1 MRQIVATGRAGR
13 IHEASKILAP
23 FEGKLSGLGETQS
36 KDRRNAIAKES
47 LMKRILVADDDRATR
62 HMLKSVLGEAGF
74 EVVVA
79 VDGTA
84 ALKKLRAGGFDLL
97 LTDVWMPGM
106 NGLDLLAR
114 LRKEPDHPRTIV
126 MTSDD
131 TSEVMLRA
139 IREQAYHYMRKPM
152 DPGALVELVND
163 ALSAKPSSSPIEV
176 VSAVPHWIELLVPC
190 ELEAV
195 ARITGFM
202 AQIKSELSD
211 EDREHVGFAFRELL
225 TNAIEW
231 GGKLDPNQKVRIS
244 YLKTK
249 RMIQYRI
256 ADPGMGFRDEELS
269 HAALNNP
276 EDDPMLHSEVRRQ
289 KGLRPGGYG
298 LFMARDLV
306 DELLYNEVR
315 NEVVL
320 VKYLATASRAAG
332 G

>member
-1 MRQIVATGRAGR
+1 MN
-13 IHEASKILAP
+13 KIL
-23 FEGKLSGLGETQS
+23 
-36 KDRRNAIAKES
+36 I
-47 LMKRILVADDDRATR
+47 ADDDRATR
-62 HMLKSVLGEAGF
+62 HMLKTILGDAGYD
-74 EVVVA
+74 VTLA
-79 VDGTA
+79 VDGNA
-84 ALKKLRAGGFDLL
+84 ALKKVAEGGFDLL
-97 LTDVWMPGM
+97 LTDVWMPGL
-106 NGLDLLAR
+106 NGLELMAR
-114 LRKEPDHPRTIV
+114 LKEQSSNLRTIV

-139 IREQAYHYMRKPM
+139 IREQAYHYFRKPFE
-152 DPGALVELVND
+152 PNAVVELVKD
-163 ALSAKPSSSPIEV
+163 ALSAKPSGAPIEV

-202 AQIKSELSD
+202 SQIKSELSE

-249 RMIQYRI
+249 RMVQYRI
-256 ADPGMGFRDEELS
+256 ADPGMGFRIEELD
-269 HAALNNP
+269 HAAISNP
-276 EDDPMLHSEVRRQ
+276 EDDPMQHSEVRKQ

-298 LFMARDLV
+298 LFMVRDLV
-306 DELLYNEVR
+306 DELLYNEVH

-320 VKYLATASRAAG
+320 VKYLTAAS
-332 G
+332 

>member
-1 MRQIVATGRAGR
+1 M
-13 IHEASKILAP
+13 
-23 FEGKLSGLGETQS
+23 
-36 KDRRNAIAKES
+36 
-47 LMKRILVADDDRATR
+47 MKKILVADDDRATR
-62 HMLKSVLGEAGF
+62 HMLKSVLGKAGF
-74 EVVVA
+74 EVSVA
-79 VDGTA
+79 VDGNA
-84 ALKKLRAGGFDLL
+84 ALKKLLTGEFDLL

-106 NGLDLLAR
+106 NGLELLAR
-114 LRKEPDHPRTIV
+114 QREEPNHVRTIV
-126 MTSDD
+126 MTSDE

-139 IREQAYHYMRKPM
+139 IREQAYHYIRKPV
-152 DPGALVELVND
+152 DPGAVVELVKD

-195 ARITGFM
+195 ARIVGFM
-202 AQIKSELSD
+202 AQVKSELSD

-249 RMIQYRI
+249 RMVQYRI
-256 ADPGMGFRDEELS
+256 ADPGMGFRIEELS
-269 HAALNNP
+269 HAAVSNP
-276 EDDPMLHSEVRRQ
+276 EDDPMLHSEVRKQ
-289 KGLRPGGYG
+289 KGMRPGGYG
-298 LFMARDLV
+298 LFMVRDLV
-306 DELLYNEVR
+306 DELLYNEVH

-320 VKYLATASRAAG
+320 VKYLATASSAAG

>member
-1 MRQIVATGRAGR
+1 
-13 IHEASKILAP
+13 
-23 FEGKLSGLGETQS
+23 
-36 KDRRNAIAKES
+36 
-47 LMKRILVADDDRATR
+47 MKKILVADDDRATR
-62 HMLKSVLGEAGF
+62 HMLKSVLEEAGY
-74 EVVVA
+74 EVSVA
-79 VDGTA
+79 VDGNA
-84 ALKKLRAGGFDLL
+84 ALKKVNAGAFDLL

-106 NGLDLLAR
+106 NGLELLAR
-114 LRKEPDHPRTIV
+114 LREEPNYPRTIV

-139 IREQAYHYMRKPM
+139 IREQAYHYIRKPV
-152 DPGALVELVND
+152 DPSAVVELVKD

-202 AQIKSELSD
+202 AQIKSELSE

-249 RMIQYRI
+249 RMVQYRI
-256 ADPGMGFRDEELS
+256 ADPGMGFRIEDLS
-269 HAALNNP
+269 HAAVSNP
-276 EDDPMLHSEVRRQ
+276 EDDPMLHSEVRKQ

-298 LFMARDLV
+298 LFMVRDLV
-306 DELLYNEVR
+306 DELLYNEVH

-320 VKYLATASRAAG
+320 VKYLNAATGAV
-332 G
+332 

>member
-1 MRQIVATGRAGR
+1 
-13 IHEASKILAP
+13 
-23 FEGKLSGLGETQS
+23 
-36 KDRRNAIAKES
+36 
-47 LMKRILVADDDRATR
+47 MKKILVAEDDRATR
-62 HMLKSVLGEAGF
+62 HMLKGVLEEAGYHVTAA
-74 EVVVA
+74 E
-79 VDGTA
+79 DGEA
-84 ALKKLRAGGFDLL
+84 ALKKLRGGDFDLV

-106 NGLDLLAR
+106 NGLELLSR
-114 LRKEPDHPRTIV
+114 LKEEPKHPRTIV

-139 IREQAYHYMRKPM
+139 IREQAYHYFRKPF
-152 DPGALVELVND
+152 DPKSVVELVKD
-163 ALSAKPSSSPIEV
+163 ALSAKPSGAPIEV
-176 VSAVPHWIELLVPC
+176 ISAVPHWIELLVPS

-202 AQIKSELSD
+202 SQLKSELSE

-249 RMIQYRI
+249 RMVQYRI
-256 ADPGMGFRDEELS
+256 ADPGMGFKIEDLS
-269 HAALNNP
+269 HAAISNP
-276 EDDPMLHSEVRRQ
+276 EDDPMQHSEVRKQ

-298 LFMARDLV
+298 LFMVRDLV
-306 DELLYNEVR
+306 DELLYNEVH

-320 VKYLATASRAAG
+320 IKYLTPTS
-332 G
+332 

>member
-1 MRQIVATGRAGR
+1 
-13 IHEASKILAP
+13 
-23 FEGKLSGLGETQS
+23 
-36 KDRRNAIAKES
+36 
-47 LMKRILVADDDRATR
+47 MKKILVADDDRATR
-62 HMLKSVLGEAGF
+62 HMLKSVLEEAGY
-74 EVVVA
+74 EVSVA
-79 VDGTA
+79 VDGNA
-84 ALKKLRAGGFDLL
+84 ALKKVNAGAFDLL

-106 NGLDLLAR
+106 NGLELLAR
-114 LRKEPDHPRTIV
+114 LREEPNHPRTIV

-139 IREQAYHYMRKPM
+139 IREQAYHYFRKPV
-152 DPGALVELVND
+152 DPSAVVELVKD

-202 AQIKSELSD
+202 SQIKSELSE

-249 RMIQYRI
+249 RMVQYRI
-256 ADPGMGFRDEELS
+256 ADPWHGFS
-269 HAALNNP
+269 HRGFEP
-276 EDDPMLHSEVRRQ
+276 RSGEQS
-289 KGLRPGGYG
+289 
-298 LFMARDLV
+298 
-306 DELLYNEVR
+306 
-315 NEVVL
+315 
-320 VKYLATASRAAG
+320 
-332 G
+332 

>member
-1 MRQIVATGRAGR
+1 
-13 IHEASKILAP
+13 
-23 FEGKLSGLGETQS
+23 
-36 KDRRNAIAKES
+36 
-47 LMKRILVADDDRATR
+47 MKKILVADDDRATR
-62 HMLKSVLGEAGF
+62 HMLKSVLGEAGY
-74 EVVVA
+74 EVSVA
-79 VDGTA
+79 VDGDA
-84 ALKKLRAGGFDLL
+84 ALKKVRGGGFDLL

-106 NGLDLLAR
+106 NGLELLAR
-114 LRKEPDHPRTIV
+114 LREEPNRPRTIV

-139 IREQAYHYMRKPM
+139 IREQVYHYIRKPV
-152 DPGALVELVND
+152 DPVAVVKLVKD

-202 AQIKSELSD
+202 SQIKSELSE

-231 GGKLDPNQKVRIS
+231 GGKLDPNAKVRIS

-249 RMIQYRI
+249 RMVQYRI
-256 ADPGMGFRDEELS
+256 ADPGMGFRIEDLS
-269 HAALNNP
+269 HAAVSNP
-276 EDDPMLHSEVRRQ
+276 EDDPMLPS
-289 KGLRPGGYG
+289 GYG
-298 LFMARDLV
+298 LFMVRDLV
-306 DELLYNEVR
+306 DELLYNEVH

-320 VKYLATASRAAG
+320 VKYLTPAS
-332 G
+332 

>member
-1 MRQIVATGRAGR
+1 
-13 IHEASKILAP
+13 
-23 FEGKLSGLGETQS
+23 
-36 KDRRNAIAKES
+36 
-47 LMKRILVADDDRATR
+47 MKKILVADDDRATR
-62 HMLKSVLGEAGF
+62 HMLKGVLGEAGYD
-74 EVVVA
+74 VSVA
-79 VDGTA
+79 VDGNA
-84 ALKKLRAGGFDLL
+84 ALKKVRAGVFDLL

-106 NGLDLLAR
+106 NGLELLAR
-114 LRKEPDHPRTIV
+114 LREEPNRPRTIV

-139 IREQAYHYMRKPM
+139 IREQAYHYFRKPV
-152 DPGALVELVND
+152 DPGAVVELVKD

-176 VSAVPHWIELLVPC
+176 ISAVPHWIELLVPC

-202 AQIKSELSD
+202 SQIKSELSE

-249 RMIQYRI
+249 RMVQYRI
-256 ADPGMGFRDEELS
+256 ADPGMGFRIEDLS
-269 HAALNNP
+269 HAAVSNP
-276 EDDPMLHSEVRRQ
+276 EDDPMLHSEVRKQ

-298 LFMARDLV
+298 LFMVRDLV
-306 DELLYNEVR
+306 DELLYNEVH

-320 VKYLATASRAAG
+320 VKYLTPTS
-332 G
+332 

>member
-1 MRQIVATGRAGR
+1 
-13 IHEASKILAP
+13 
-23 FEGKLSGLGETQS
+23 
-36 KDRRNAIAKES
+36 
-47 LMKRILVADDDRATR
+47 MKKILVADDDRATR
-62 HMLKSVLGEAGF
+62 HMLKSVLEEAGY
-74 EVVVA
+74 EVSVA
-79 VDGTA
+79 VDGNA
-84 ALKKLRAGGFDLL
+84 ALKKVNAGAFDLL

-106 NGLDLLAR
+106 NGLELLAR
-114 LRKEPDHPRTIV
+114 LREEPNYPRTIV

-139 IREQAYHYMRKPM
+139 IREQAYHYIRKPV
-152 DPGALVELVND
+152 DPTAVVELVKD

-202 AQIKSELSD
+202 AQIKSELSE

-249 RMIQYRI
+249 RMVQYRI
-256 ADPGMGFRDEELS
+256 ADPGMGFRIEDLS
-269 HAALNNP
+269 HAAVSNP
-276 EDDPMLHSEVRRQ
+276 EDDPMLHSEVRKQ

-298 LFMARDLV
+298 LFMVRDLV
-306 DELLYNEVR
+306 DELLYNEVH

-320 VKYLATASRAAG
+320 VKYLNAATGAV
-332 G
+332 

>member
-1 MRQIVATGRAGR
+1 
-13 IHEASKILAP
+13 
-23 FEGKLSGLGETQS
+23 
-36 KDRRNAIAKES
+36 
-47 LMKRILVADDDRATR
+47 MKRILVADDDRATR

>member
-1 MRQIVATGRAGR
+1 
-13 IHEASKILAP
+13 
-23 FEGKLSGLGETQS
+23 
-36 KDRRNAIAKES
+36 
-47 LMKRILVADDDRATR
+47 MKKILVADDNRATR
-62 HMLKSVLGEAGF
+62 DMLKCALGEAGF
-74 EVVVA
+74 EVAVA
-79 VDGTA
+79 VDGSA

-106 NGLDLLAR
+106 NGLDLLAH
-114 LRKEPDHPRTIV
+114 LRKEPHHPRTIV

-139 IREQAYHYMRKPM
+139 IREQAYHYIRKPIN
-152 DPGALVELVND
+152 PTSVVELVND
-163 ALSAKPSSSPIEV
+163 ALSAKPSSSPIVV

-244 YLKTK
+244 
-249 RMIQYRI
+249 
-256 ADPGMGFRDEELS
+256 
-269 HAALNNP
+269 
-276 EDDPMLHSEVRRQ
+276 
-289 KGLRPGGYG
+289 
-298 LFMARDLV
+298 
-306 DELLYNEVR
+306 
-315 NEVVL
+315 
-320 VKYLATASRAAG
+320 
-332 G
+332 